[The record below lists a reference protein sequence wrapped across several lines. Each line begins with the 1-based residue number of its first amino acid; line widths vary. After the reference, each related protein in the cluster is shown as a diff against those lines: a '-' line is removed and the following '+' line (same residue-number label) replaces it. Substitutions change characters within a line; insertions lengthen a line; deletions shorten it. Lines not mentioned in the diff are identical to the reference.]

1 MRQLYLST
9 VASKM
14 DYAAPVWFKS
24 QDKGTQIHK
33 TYDMVQRIRGR
44 VITGAFKS
52 TAGGDLE
59 VEAGLLPTS
68 TRLNTRVM
76 SFATNL
82 HTLPQDHPFWEEK
95 KKHRSN
101 IKRYVSP
108 LMQMLRKFEEP
119 IQGPYNT
126 PMETIQAFGQRPG
139 TRDTTLEFVIH
150 EDRKEAMNRLPPT
163 ATLFTDG
170 SVRKGV
176 VGIGVAWKRAP
187 ETRSSQYER
196 ERARTLPRDWNVISE
211 TVARQRDS
219 NEYVAELL
227 AIHKAF
233 KILVEEPVL
242 PREVTICTDCQAAV
256 LSIQRPHQQSGQYVI
271 QAILQAANQ
280 LQDRGIKVK
289 LY

>member
-1 MRQLYLST
+1 
-9 VASKM
+9 
-14 DYAAPVWFKS
+14 
-24 QDKGTQIHK
+24 
-33 TYDMVQRIRGR
+33 MVQRIGGR

-52 TAGGDLE
+52 TAGRDLE

-101 IKRYVSP
+101 IKRYISP

-150 EDRKEAMNRLPPT
+150 GNQEAMNRLPPT
-163 ATLFTDG
+163 ATMFTDG

-176 VGIGVAWKRAP
+176 VGIGVTWKRAP

-196 ERARTLPRDWNVISE
+196 ERASTLPRDWNVVSE
-211 TVARQRDS
+211 TVARQKDS

-233 KILVEEPVL
+233 QILVEEPVL

-271 QAILQAANQ
+271 QAILRAANQ
-280 LQDRGIKVK
+280 LQDRGIKVR